1 MKLKNL
7 KDILLEG
14 VILLKLN
21 DEELPNFEEVYVS
34 EDFAFDESEE
44 LQKFMENKV
53 DKIYSYDATMDRN
66 KGREHYTV
74 VIIV

>member
-1 MKLKNL
+1 MKLKDL
-7 KDILLEG
+7 KDVLLEG

-66 KGREHYTV
+66 KEREHYTV

>member
-1 MKLKNL
+1 MKLKDL

-21 DEELPNFEEVYVS
+21 DEELPNFEEVYLS
-34 EDFAFDESEE
+34 ENFAFDESEKLE
-44 LQKFMENKV
+44 KFMENKV

-66 KGREHYTV
+66 KEREHYTV
-74 VIIV
+74 VLIV